1 MKKISIIIAAAM
13 LIIITTGF
21 ISYKNFTV
29 KKVNKNINV
38 EVFKDASYNAPV
50 YADAYATINITVIKV
65 NGSKRDTAFT
75 HNFTP
80 MQLKSFPSSDKPLLS
95 KISVSNINDKQE
107 RLEVYYTLT
116 YNTKGS
122 QLVFCDV
129 TLIGK
134 GKKSGSLSI
143 KI

>member
-1 MKKISIIIAAAM
+1 MKKIFIIIACITFA
-13 LIIITTGF
+13 IITTGF
-21 ISYKNFTV
+21 INYKSFTV

-38 EVFKDASYNAPV
+38 EVYKDASYNSPV

-80 MQLKSFPSSDKPLLS
+80 MHLKSFPASDKPLIN
-95 KISVSNINDKQE
+95 KIAITNVNDKKE
-107 RLEVYYTLT
+107 WLEVYYTLT

-122 QLVFCDV
+122 
-129 TLIGK
+129 
-134 GKKSGSLSI
+134 
-143 KI
+143 